1 MLVERCEAGAFGPHK
16 PASKS
21 NNKRRWHPL
30 IGRIRGILIEK
41 SPGQALVEC
50 GGLGYEVDI
59 PYTTFFNLAD
69 AGSEVT
75 LHTHFSV
82 REDHQSL
89 FGFSARLDRD
99 LFRLLIKVNGVG
111 PKLAVGI
118 LSGLDAHQFIRCVE
132 QRDVNALV
140 KLPGVGK
147 KTAERLLIEMAD
159 RIGQLEG
166 NLDIGATVDGQGAPE
181 PQTTPPRSASV
192 TEEAESALIA
202 LGYKPQEAARV
213 INKVFEE
220 GMSREDL
227 IRGALKAMIPT
238 A

>member
-1 MLVERCEAGAFGPHK
+1 M
-16 PASKS
+16 
-21 NNKRRWHPL
+21 

-41 SPGQALVEC
+41 APGHVLVEC
-50 GGLGYEVDI
+50 SGPGYEIDI
-59 PYTTFFNLAD
+59 PYTTFFHLPEI
-69 AGSEVT
+69 GEEVV
-75 LHTHFSV
+75 LHTHFAV
-82 REDHQSL
+82 REDAQSL
-89 FGFSARLDRD
+89 YGFASRLDRD

-132 QRDVNALV
+132 ARDANALV

-166 NLDIGATVDGQGAPE
+166 QFVPASPE
-181 PQTTPPRSASV
+181 SAGSAAALSAVPVRSPDAR
-192 TEEAESALIA
+192 EEAEEALIA
-202 LGYKPQEAARV
+202 LGYKPQEAARA
-213 INKVFEE
+213 INKIAEE
-220 GMSREDL
+220 GMSSQTL
-227 IRGALKAMIPT
+227 IRLALRNMIP